1 MRIVKHSPNATEDS
15 VYRAPMMF
23 VATFYLLLLVWTIV
37 CVSLIS
43 LKANQWGWA
52 NLSTLLMIVFIL
64 VYTWYFSTAIS
75 YKIVVA
81 GNGFI
86 RLTSFRRTIQTDASK
101 IGLVE
106 GPHLPV
112 GFLRLR
118 LEREKAYMFCIIGD
132 EAFKKTLSVIRAAN
146 PDAKF
151 KRLEP

>member
-1 MRIVKHSPNATEDS
+1 VKQSPGATENS

-23 VATFYLLLLVWTIV
+23 VALFYLLLLAWTIV
-37 CVSLIS
+37 CVSLMG
-43 LKANQWGWA
+43 LRANQWSWA
-52 NLSTLLMIVFIL
+52 NLSTLLMIAFIL
-64 VYTWYFSTAIS
+64 AYTWYFATAIS
-75 YKIVVA
+75 YKIVI
-81 GNGFI
+81 GDDGCI
-86 RLTSFRRTIQTDASK
+86 RLTSFRRTIEADAAK

-118 LEREKAYMFCIIGD
+118 LEREKVYMFCVIRD
-132 EAFKKTLSVIRAAN
+132 DAFKKTLSVIRTAS